1 MDVGRTIPDISLDIV
16 LVERLSHLQ
25 CGMCFDR
32 QSSYRENEE
41 NVEIGICFSAMN
53 EASYNTIAL

>member
-16 LVERLSHLQ
+16 LVEHFSYLQ

-32 QSSYRENEE
+32 QSSYGENEE
-41 NVEIGICFSAMN
+41 KVEIGICSSAMN